1 MGKIKMIGLDLD
13 GTVFNDNKEIS
24 EENKAAIREAA
35 AQGIIV
41 LPATGRPLRGL
52 PKAMLEIEGIHY
64 AVTSNGGAVYDL
76 NSQKAIYE
84 DCIPNEE
91 AKQLVSVLNAVDGL
105 VEVYI
110 DGVCYAQQSRLE
122 HALTYP
128 LSKPFLE
135 YIWKSRERQEDL
147 EAFLTADGGNVQK
160 MHLLF
165 GSTKERQRAFEMI
178 APYEADLAVTSAMSL
193 NIEINKKSAD
203 KGNGLIALGKI
214 LGIQKEEIMACGDAG
229 NDLAMMQKVGFAVA
243 MGNAEPEIKAAA
255 DYVTLTNEENGV
267 AYAIRKFALNS

>member
-1 MGKIKMIGLDLD
+1 M
-13 GTVFNDNKEIS
+13 
-24 EENKAAIREAA
+24 
-35 AQGIIV
+35 
-41 LPATGRPLRGL
+41 
-52 PKAMLEIEGIHY
+52 
-64 AVTSNGGAVYDL
+64 
-76 NSQKAIYE
+76 
-84 DCIPNEE
+84 
-91 AKQLVSVLNAVDGL
+91 
-105 VEVYI
+105 
-110 DGVCYAQQSRLE
+110 
-122 HALTYP
+122 
-128 LSKPFLE
+128 
-135 YIWKSRERQEDL
+135 

-214 LGIQKEEIMACGDAG
+214 LGIQKEEIMACGDAS
-229 NDLAMMQKVGFAVA
+229 NDLAMMQKVGFVVA